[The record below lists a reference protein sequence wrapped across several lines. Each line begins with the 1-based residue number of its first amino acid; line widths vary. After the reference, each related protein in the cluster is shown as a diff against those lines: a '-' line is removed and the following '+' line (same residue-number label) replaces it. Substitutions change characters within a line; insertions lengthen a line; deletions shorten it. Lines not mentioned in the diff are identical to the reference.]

1 VLRERVEA
9 PKTAGRLAAAG
20 VRFAFQSG
28 GMTAMSD
35 YVANVARTVESG
47 LSRDEAVRALTL
59 RPAEILGVSNQL
71 GTIEV
76 GKIANLTITRGDI
89 FARDHRITYVFV
101 DGRPTEVRASAPT
114 TATGGGNASGAWAL
128 TVNLGG
134 SGNERQEF
142 SVTLNLQQQGER
154 LSGTLQGQLGSGQL
168 ANGTATGSDVNFTI
182 PVTLPAPASQ
192 TTDAIFTGT
201 ISGNQMTGTVQI
213 VGRGP
218 GTFTGARSGG
228 GPPTG
233 GGATPRGGGTQPPGG
248 GGQTSAVGALTGT
261 WSITTNA
268 GPRAIPGTLT
278 LQQQGERLIGSI
290 ETPFGTGDI
299 ANGSA
304 TGNGFRIS
312 TMINIEGQS
321 TDITFEGT
329 VSGNQMSGTVTSPQ
343 GSFPFSGTRN
353 P

>member
-1 VLRERVEA
+1 
-9 PKTAGRLAAAG
+9 
-20 VRFAFQSG
+20 
-28 GMTAMSD
+28 
-35 YVANVARTVESG
+35 
-47 LSRDEAVRALTL
+47 
-59 RPAEILGVSNQL
+59 
-71 GTIEV
+71 
-76 GKIANLTITRGDI
+76 
-89 FARDHRITYVFV
+89 
-101 DGRPTEVRASAPT
+101 VRASAT
-114 TATGGGNASGAWAL
+114 TPATGGGNASGTWAL

-168 ANGTATGSDVNFTI
+168 ANGTATGADVNFTI

-218 GTFTGARSGG
+218 GTFTGARAG

-233 GGATPRGGGTQPPGG
+233 SGATPQGGTQPPAGG

-261 WSITTNA
+261 WSITTSA
-268 GPRAIPGTLT
+268 GPRSIPGTLT
-278 LQQQGERLIGSI
+278 LQQQGERLSGHV

-299 ANGSA
+299 TDGSA
-304 TGNGFRIS
+304 TGNSFRIS
-312 TMINIEGQS
+312 TMISIEGQS

-329 VSGNQMSGTVTSPQ
+329 VNGNQMSGTVTSLH

>member
-1 VLRERVEA
+1 
-9 PKTAGRLAAAG
+9 
-20 VRFAFQSG
+20 
-28 GMTAMSD
+28 MSD
-35 YVANVARTVESG
+35 YIANAARAVESG
-47 LSRDEAVRALTL
+47 LARDEAVRALTL

-76 GKIANLTITRGDI
+76 GKIANLTVTHGDI
-89 FARDHRITYVFV
+89 FDRNRRVTYVFI
-101 DGRPTEVRASAPT
+101 DGRPTEVRASAT
-114 TATGGGNASGAWAL
+114 TATGGASASGTWAF

-168 ANGTATGSDVNFTI
+168 ANGTATGTDVNFTV

-201 ISGNQMTGTVQI
+201 INGNQMTGTVQI

-218 GTFTGARSGG
+218 GTFTGARTS
-228 GPPTG
+228 GPPT
-233 GGATPRGGGTQPPGG
+233 GGATPRGGTQPPSG

-261 WSITTNA
+261 WSITTSA
-268 GPRAIPGTLT
+268 GPRSIPGTLT
-278 LQQQGERLIGSI
+278 LQQQGERLSGRV
-290 ETPFGTGDI
+290 ETPFGTADI
-299 ANGSA
+299 TDGSA

-312 TMINIEGQS
+312 TMISIEGQS

-329 VSGNQMSGTVTSPQ
+329 VSGNQMSGTVTSLH
-343 GSFPFSGTRN
+343 GSFPFSGTRT

>member
-1 VLRERVEA
+1 
-9 PKTAGRLAAAG
+9 
-20 VRFAFQSG
+20 
-28 GMTAMSD
+28 
-35 YVANVARTVESG
+35 
-47 LSRDEAVRALTL
+47 
-59 RPAEILGVSNQL
+59 
-71 GTIEV
+71 
-76 GKIANLTITRGDI
+76 
-89 FARDHRITYVFV
+89 
-101 DGRPTEVRASAPT
+101 
-114 TATGGGNASGAWAL
+114 L

-168 ANGTATGSDVNFTI
+168 ANGTATGADVNFTI

-218 GTFTGARSGG
+218 GTFTGARAG

-233 GGATPRGGGTQPPGG
+233 GGAAPRGGTQPPGG
-248 GGQTSAVGALTGT
+248 GGQTSAAAGLTGT

-278 LQQQGERLIGSI
+278 LQQQGERLTGSI

-304 TGNGFRIS
+304 TGNGFRVS
-312 TMINIEGQS
+312 TTLSIEGQS

-329 VSGNQMSGTVTSPQ
+329 VSGNQMSGTVTSSL
-343 GSFPFSGTRN
+343 GSFPFTGSRN